1 MLMALQLTL
10 MGAKSSPDMVECA
23 AQYFL
28 KALQNCANNRKNE
41 TQRPD
46 GMTPEARARKCA
58 EVMFAQD
65 SASAGLGMTIDDV
78 TPGGAVLS
86 MSVRPDMLNG
96 HGICH
101 GGFIFT
107 LADSA
112 FAFACNSYNQTTVAQ
127 QNQITYLSPGQPEER
142 LTATAREVSRSGRSG
157 IYDVTVTGEG
167 DRVVALFRG
176 LSRSI
181 KGQLFTEEEP
191 T

>member
-1 MLMALQLTL
+1 
-10 MGAKSSPDMVECA
+10 
-23 AQYFL
+23 
-28 KALQNCANNRKNE
+28 
-41 TQRPD
+41 
-46 GMTPEARARKCA
+46 MTPEARARKCA

-112 FAFACNSYNQTTVAQ
+112 FAFACNSRNQSTVAQ
-127 QNQITYLSPGQPEER
+127 HNIISYLAPGKEGDV
-142 LTATAREVSRSGRSG
+142 LTAVAEETDLSGRSG
-157 IYDVTVTGEG
+157 IYDVTVTNQDG
-167 DRVVALFRG
+167 RKIASFRG
-176 LSRSI
+176 LSRTI
-181 KGQLFTEEEP
+181 AGTLFDE
-191 T
+191 